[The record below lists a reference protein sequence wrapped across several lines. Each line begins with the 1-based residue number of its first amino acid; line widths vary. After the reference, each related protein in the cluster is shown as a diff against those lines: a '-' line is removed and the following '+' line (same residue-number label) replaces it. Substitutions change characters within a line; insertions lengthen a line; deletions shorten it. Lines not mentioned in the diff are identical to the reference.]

1 MATKSP
7 QAARAKRKPTAAQP
21 APPRAALP
29 QGPLD
34 RVFGLSEAGTSV
46 ATEVRAGLATFLTM
60 AYIMFVNP
68 AILEKA
74 GMDHGAVFV
83 ATGLAAAAGSAIMGL
98 YANYPI
104 ALAPGM
110 GLNAYFAFTIVP
122 ELGGNWQLALALV
135 FVSCVLFF
143 ALSLSPL
150 RAWLI
155 DAIPMPLKLGIA
167 AGIGLFL
174 ALIGLQ
180 NAGIIADDKVTLVTL
195 GDLSKPQALL
205 ASAGFLVIAAL
216 AVRKVPGAIIIGVLA
231 VTLIATGLGLEP
243 WHGVAAAPPSLAP
256 TFLKLDL
263 AGAAH
268 LSLIVIVLTLLLVT
282 ILDTAGTLI
291 GVARQAGFLDEDG
304 KLPRLRQA
312 LLADSGAGVLGA
324 LLGTSTTTAYIE
336 SAAGVEEGGRTGL
349 TALVVAALFILSLFL
364 APLAESVP
372 GYATAPALLF
382 VACLMAASL
391 GALPFDDATDY
402 IPALIIALLMPLT
415 YSIASGI
422 GLGFIAYV
430 ALKALTGRFRE
441 INAAVAVV
449 ALAFLLKL
457 IFAWPEPK
465 TQALVTLTPLG
476 Y

>member
-1 MATKSP
+1 MANNKSDTAQTRHNKKTAPESAPTP
-7 QAARAKRKPTAAQP
+7 QTGLDRFFGLTAAGSS
-21 APPRAALP
+21 L
-29 QGPLD
+29 
-34 RVFGLSEAGTSV
+34 T
-46 ATEVRAGLATFLTM
+46 TELRAGLATFLTM

-68 AILEKA
+68 AILDKA

-83 ATGLAAAAGSAIMGL
+83 ATCLAAAAGSAIMGL

-110 GLNAYFAFTIVP
+110 GLNAYFAFTVVP

-135 FVSCVLFF
+135 FISGVLFF
-143 ALSLSPL
+143 ALSLSPF

-155 DAIPMPLKLGIA
+155 DAIPMSLKLGIA
-167 AGIGLFL
+167 AGIGFFL

-180 NAGIIADDKVTLVTL
+180 NAGIVATHPVTLVTL

-205 ASAGFLVIAAL
+205 AAAGFLLIAAL

-231 VTLIATGLGLEP
+231 VTIVAAALGLEA
-243 WHGVAAAPPSLAP
+243 WHGVAAAPPSLEP

-263 AGAAH
+263 GGVAKLG
-268 LSLIVIVLTLLLVT
+268 VVTIVLTLLLVT

-291 GVARQAGFLDEDG
+291 GVARQAGLLDEEG

-312 LLADSGAGVLGA
+312 LLADSGAAMLGA

-349 TALVVAALFILSLFL
+349 TALVVAVLFLLSLFL

-372 GYATAPALLF
+372 GYATAPALFF

-391 GALPFDDATDY
+391 GALRYDDATDY

-415 YSIASGI
+415 YSIATGI

-430 ALKALTGRFRE
+430 ALKALTGRFKE
-441 INAAVAVV
+441 INAAVAVI
-449 ALAFLLKL
+449 AFAFLLKL
-457 IFAWPEPK
+457 AFA
-465 TQALVTLTPLG
+465 
-476 Y
+476 

>member
-1 MATKSP
+1 MANKNSESA
-7 QAARAKRKPTAAQP
+7 QARRKKTMPEP
-21 APPRAALP
+21 ALAP
-29 QGPLD
+29 QGGLD
-34 RVFGLSEAGTSV
+34 RLFGLTEAGSSV
-46 ATEVRAGLATFLTM
+46 PTELRAGLATFLTM

-83 ATGLAAAAGSAIMGL
+83 ATCLAAAAGSAIMGL

-110 GLNAYFAFTIVP
+110 GLNAYFAFTVVP

-135 FVSCVLFF
+135 FISSVLFF

-155 DAIPMPLKLGIA
+155 DAIPLPLKLGIA
-167 AGIGLFL
+167 AGIGFFL

-180 NAGIIADDKVTLVTL
+180 NAGIVTDHPVTLVTL

-205 ASAGFLVIAAL
+205 AAAGFLVIAAL

-231 VTLIATGLGLEP
+231 VTIIAAALGLES
-243 WHGVAAAPPSLAP
+243 WHGVAAAPPSLEP

-263 AGAAH
+263 GGIAK
-268 LSLIVIVLTLLLVT
+268 LSLIIIVLTLLLVT

-291 GVARQAGFLDEDG
+291 GVARQAGLLDKDG
-304 KLPRLRQA
+304 RLPRLRQA
-312 LLADSGAGVLGA
+312 LLADSGAGMLGA

-349 TALVVAALFILSLFL
+349 TALVVALLFLLSLFL

-372 GYATAPALLF
+372 GYATAPALFF

-391 GALPFDDATDY
+391 GALSFDDATDY

-415 YSIASGI
+415 YSIATGI

-430 ALKALTGRFRE
+430 ALKALTGRVKE
-441 INAAVAVV
+441 INAAVAVI

-457 IFAWPEPK
+457 IFA
-465 TQALVTLTPLG
+465 
-476 Y
+476 